1 MNFFFCKTEKPVVLF
16 YGHAGWIG
24 TMYLD
29 YLKKT
34 RADITVIKG
43 SSRIDDE
50 HDVLAEIIESK
61 PTHVVSFTGRTHGV
75 IDGKPVNTIDYLE
88 YPGKLVENVRDN
100 LFGPLNL
107 ANICQEHKIH
117 YTYLGTGCI
126 FNGTNQEQFTESS
139 LPNYFGSGYSIVKG
153 FTDRLIGK
161 LPVLNLRIRMPI
173 SGEINP
179 RNFITK
185 ITQYERVCS
194 MENSMT
200 VLEDF
205 FPIFTELIV
214 KKRTGTYNCTNP
226 GTISHN
232 EILKL
237 YKQIVDHDFTWQNMS
252 LDEQNQILKSAR
264 SNNHLDTTKIKREFP
279 KLRNINEAVI
289 VALNK
294 MSLKIDI
301 A

>member
-1 MNFFFCKTEKPVVLF
+1 MNFFFCKTEKPVILF

-29 YLKKT
+29 YLKKS
-34 RADITVIKG
+34 RSDITVVNGIA
-43 SSRIDDE
+43 RIDDE

-75 IDGKPVNTIDYLE
+75 IEGKPVNTIDYLE

-107 ANICQEHKIH
+107 ANICKEHKIH

-161 LPVLNLRIRMPI
+161 MPVLNLRIRMPI
-173 SGEINP
+173 SSESNP

-237 YKQIVDHDFTWQNMS
+237 YKQIVDHDFTWKNMS

-294 MSLKIDI
+294 MSLKIDLL
-301 A
+301 

>member
-1 MNFFFCKTEKPVVLF
+1 MNFFFCKTEKPVILF

-29 YLKKT
+29 YLKKS

-50 HDVLAEIIESK
+50 HEVIAEIIESK

-107 ANICQEHKIH
+107 ANICKEHKIH

>member
-1 MNFFFCKTEKPVVLF
+1 MNFFFCKTEKPVILF

-29 YLKKT
+29 YLKKS

-50 HDVLAEIIESK
+50 HEVIAEIIESK

-75 IDGKPVNTIDYLE
+75 IEGKPVNTIDYLE

-161 LPVLNLRIRMPI
+161 MPVLNLRIRMPI

-294 MSLKIDI
+294 MSLKIDLL
-301 A
+301 

>member
-1 MNFFFCKTEKPVVLF
+1 MNFFFCKTEKPVILF

-29 YLKKT
+29 YLKKS
-34 RADITVIKG
+34 RSDITVVNG
-43 SSRIDDE
+43 QARIDDE

-61 PTHVVSFTGRTHGV
+61 PTHIVSFTGRTHGV
-75 IDGKPVNTIDYLE
+75 IEGKPINTIDYLE

-107 ANICQEHKIH
+107 ANICKEHKIH

-161 LPVLNLRIRMPI
+161 MPVLNLRIRMPI
-173 SGEINP
+173 SNESNP

-237 YKQIVDHDFTWQNMS
+237 YKQIVDHDFTWKNMS

-294 MSLKIDI
+294 MSLKIDLL
-301 A
+301 

>member
-1 MNFFFCKTEKPVVLF
+1 MNFFFCKTEKPVILF

-50 HDVLAEIIESK
+50 HEVIAEIIESK

-107 ANICQEHKIH
+107 ANICKEHKIH

>member
-50 HDVLAEIIESK
+50 HNVIDEISESK
-61 PTHVVSFTGRTHGV
+61 PTHIVSFTGRTHGV

-173 SGEINP
+173 SSESNP

>member
-173 SGEINP
+173 SSESNP

>member
-1 MNFFFCKTEKPVVLF
+1 MNFFFCKTEKPVILF

-43 SSRIDDE
+43 SCRIDDE

-61 PTHVVSFTGRTHGV
+61 PTHIVSFTGRTHGV

-161 LPVLNLRIRMPI
+161 LSVLNLRIRMPI
-173 SGEINP
+173 SSESNP

-237 YKQIVDHDFTWQNMS
+237 YKQIVDHDFTWKNMS